1 MRPERKIGILVLAS
15 LGVLIFFLIKM
26 GSLSS
31 IFEPKGYEIYSFFD
45 SLAGLEER
53 APVRLAGVKIG
64 YVEKISLR
72 GGRALVTMRIYK
84 NYRIKKGSRAAVTSM
99 GIMGEKYIEIFPGK
113 DFGFIKKGEEIEG
126 IPPLSIDQLGTMF
139 YAIAQDVK
147 SLSRTFREV
156 LGGKKGKA
164 SLDSI
169 LTNLDSI
176 TSQLNQVLS
185 ANRDNISLASKELL
199 ASLRELKASL
209 KSFSKASENLASISK
224 EYKGKSKEIEEATR
238 EVVRLSRRATQLI
251 SRANEILERVRQGKG
266 TLGKVFK
273 DEKLYAETR
282 RIIVNTSRITSKLDK
297 KIESVNFSLNPY
309 IYFSSEKL
317 GRIGFEALRD
327 EDYLRAGLVVRED
340 NSKTFDLLFG
350 KRYEWFSVSSG
361 VIEGSF
367 GVSASLYS
375 KGGLFISGDLYNP
388 SSVKYRILFG
398 ARRNSFSIFGGYSRD
413 KKLLFGVSY
422 GF

>member
-1 MRPERKIGILVLAS
+1 MRPERKIGILVLVS
-15 LGVLIFFLIKM
+15 LGVLVFFLIKM

-45 SLAGLEER
+45 SLAGLQER

-72 GGRALVTMRIYK
+72 GGRALVTMRIYEK
-84 NYRIKKGSRAAVTSM
+84 YRIKKGSRAAVTSM

-113 DFGFIKKGEEIEG
+113 GVGFIKKGEEIKG

-147 SLSRTFREV
+147 SLSRTFSEV
-156 LGGKKGKA
+156 LGGRKGRA

-176 TSQLNQVLS
+176 TSQLNQVLR
-185 ANRDNISLASKELL
+185 ANRNNISLASRELL
-199 ASLRELKASL
+199 DSLRELKASL
-209 KSFSKASENLASISK
+209 RSFSEASKNLASISR

-238 EVVRLSRRATQLI
+238 EVTRLSRRAMQLI
-251 SRANEILERVRQGKG
+251 VRANKMLEKIQQGEG

-273 DEKLYAETR
+273 DEKLYMDTR
-282 RIIVNTSRITSKLDK
+282 RIIENTSKITSSLDE
-297 KIESVNFSLNPY
+297 KIESANFSMHPY

-317 GRIGFEALRD
+317 GRVGFEALRN
-327 EDYLRAGLVVRED
+327 EDYLRAGLVIRED
-340 NSKTFDLLFG
+340 NSKTYDLLFG

-375 KGGLFISGDLYNP
+375 RGGLFISGELYNP